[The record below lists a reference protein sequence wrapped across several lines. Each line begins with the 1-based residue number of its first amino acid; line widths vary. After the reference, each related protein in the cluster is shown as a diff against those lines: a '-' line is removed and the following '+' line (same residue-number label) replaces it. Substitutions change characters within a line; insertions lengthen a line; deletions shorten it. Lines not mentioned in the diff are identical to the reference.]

1 LVYESKQLDTPGLQP
16 LRQELLKIALRF
28 YKGFAAEHTNDVA
41 APSPALQ
48 QQLAEPE
55 TLAIEILGRT
65 QCTPTRKADIAP
77 VPLHPVN
84 EVLVEPG
91 SRVKKGQALVKLDDD
106 EQQAEV
112 RAKQVALENTKV
124 ALTEAHRQLAAIE
137 PLYKT
142 GALAGQ
148 RYHEVRVAART
159 AELNEQAAQAAL
171 DFARAELEHYEV
183 KAVIDGVVSWLEVHP
198 GMVSRPG
205 TTTWGEIVD
214 LQEID
219 VRCEMTL
226 EQADRLA
233 VGQPAGVSRT
243 DTKDMLGTGQ
253 VIFMGITA
261 DEKSSLVPV
270 VVRLPN
276 PQGRLRCGEPVNVHL
291 IIAGS
296 SSHPDLVRK
305 SACWGQ

>member
-1 LVYESKQLDTPGLQP
+1 VYLGISSLGFLVAQERSTTSTPP
-16 LRQELLKIALRF
+16 
-28 YKGFAAEHTNDVA
+28 
-41 APSPALQ
+41 PPLQ
-48 QQLAEPE
+48 QREQSAEPE

-65 QCTPTRKADIAP
+65 QFTPTRKADIAP

-84 EVLVEPG
+84 QVLVEPG
-91 SRVKKGQALVKLDDD
+91 DRVKKGQTLVKLDDD

-112 RAKQVALENTKV
+112 RAKQVALENTKI
-124 ALTEAHRQLAAIE
+124 ALTEARRHLAAIDQ
-137 PLYKT
+137 LFQK
-142 GALAGQ
+142 GASPEQ
-148 RYHEVRVAART
+148 QYHELRVAART

-171 DFARAELEHYEV
+171 DLANAELEHYEV
-183 KAVIDGVVSWLEVHP
+183 KATIDGVVSWLEVHP

-233 VGQPAGVSRT
+233 VGQPAGISGANQ
-243 DTKDMLGTGQ
+243 KDMLGTGH
-253 VIFMGITA
+253 VVFMGITA
-261 DEKSSLVPV
+261 DEKTSLVPI

-276 PQGRLRCGEPVNVHL
+276 SQGRLRCGEPVKVRL

-296 SSHPDLVRK
+296 SRHPDPVCE
-305 SACWGQ
+305 SAQWSQ